1 MEPNTRAGS
10 GNDNKKTEEGPY
22 TIELSGVDDVST
34 VASELGPNKPA
45 EEESQQE
52 TTPQN
57 VALKPVGACSQ
68 GCVPVP
74 CMYHKIGKTI
84 VWLGPKRPY
93 NLKWPL
99 TCYVGPDFGCMLCT
113 YSLFTVPSVSYIYF
127 CFPLM
132 HGVANGIFCFSF
144 GGLFLMYTIAA
155 CSDPGV
161 MEKNDPNVEIKV
173 PEGHTLCKYCNVAR
187 ARGTVHCYECD
198 ACIIEL
204 DHHCPWTGKCIGKN
218 NLFYFYGFLS
228 FLCLHLGVIVI
239 EFLVWLTLD
248 KF

>member
-1 MEPNTRAGS
+1 MEDNTHTVERNA
-10 GNDNKKTEEGPY
+10 DEEAEEGSSM
-22 TIELSGVDDVST
+22 IEMSSVDDVGN
-34 VASELGPNKPA
+34 VASDNQGPKPVK
-45 EEESQQE
+45 EPTPQD
-52 TTPQN
+52 TTPKS
-57 VALKPVGACSQ
+57 VKLKTTGACSD

-74 CMYHKIGKTI
+74 CMYHKIGNTI

-93 NLKWPL
+93 NLLFPL

-132 HGVANGIFCFSF
+132 HDVADGVFCFSF
-144 GGLFLMYTIAA
+144 GGLLLMYTIAA

-161 MEKNDPNVEIKV
+161 MEKNDPDVKIKV

-204 DHHCPWTGKCIGKN
+204 DHHCPWTGKCIGKK